1 MPLQLSS
8 FDDLVNVMT
17 TMLASNS
24 PITKFSSGSVALAL
38 IQSAAACGVS
48 IEQYIAYIYSTER
61 LATCVGPDVDTYIT
75 DYGMKRLP
83 AASAS
88 LTITATRVLT
98 TTELLVYPTTSLT
111 AALVQTAQ
119 NGVQF
124 QVIGDVNQP
133 AWDPVRL
140 AYVFPINTGSI
151 GLTVAA
157 LVPGSGGNV
166 AANTIT
172 KIVSGLFGVNTVS
185 NPAQVVNGADPES
198 DVAVKLRFPLY
209 LQSLKTSNTASIQN
223 AILAAGPKVTF
234 KIIEYLTFA
243 GVAFPSGFTIVV
255 DDGTGAASNVFLAA
269 VTTNVNATRAAGS
282 QFAVARPTN
291 VPINV
296 AVTVSPSSGTSLAVV
311 QTSVVAAIT
320 TYVNG
325 LGVGN
330 LAGFAAI
337 ANVVQMTT
345 GVFSYSNLTLNGATL
360 DAAILNTQLARVGT
374 ITFV

>member
-17 TMLASNS
+17 SMLASNS

-38 IQSAAACGVS
+38 IQASAACGVS
-48 IEQYIAYIYSTER
+48 IEQYIAYIYATER
-61 LATCVGPDVDTYIT
+61 LTTCVGLDVDTYIN

-98 TTELLVYPTTSLT
+98 TTELLVYPTTTTT

-119 NGVQF
+119 NAVQF
-124 QVIGDVNQP
+124 QVVGDVNQP

-140 AYVFPINTGSI
+140 AYVFPINTTSI

-166 AANTIT
+166 ASNTVT
-172 KIVSGLFGVNTVS
+172 KVVSGLFGVNTVT
-185 NPAQVVNGADPES
+185 NPSQVVNGADQES
-198 DVAVKLRFPLY
+198 DVAVKIRFPLY

-223 AILAAGPKVTF
+223 AILAASPKATF

-243 GVAFPSGFTIVV
+243 GAAFPSGFTIVV
-255 DDGTGAASNVFLAA
+255 DDGTGAASNVFLNS
-269 VTTNVNATRAAGS
+269 VTTNVNVTRAAGS
-282 QFAVARPTN
+282 QFAVTRPTN
-291 VPINV
+291 VAVNV

-311 QTSVVAAIT
+311 QTSVVASIT
-320 TYVNG
+320 SYING

-330 LAGFAAI
+330 TASFGAV
-337 ANVVQMTT
+337 ANAVQMTT
-345 GVFSYSNLTLNGATL
+345 GVFSYSNLALNGASL
-360 DAAILNTQLARVGT
+360 DATILTTQLARVGT